1 MIPASRRVV
10 ISTVVLRNV
19 SFLFGQI
26 LTSLTISSFLSPF
39 QVERLSEYE
48 QYFASLLVDTHPDH
62 PDRHHLASH
71 HDRLTQVSTGVTA
84 VKTEHL
90 FPSFDVTS
98 DRIDLLSLRCG
109 DGEVITREIF
119 PSTSVY

>member
-1 MIPASRRVV
+1 MDESRYQLR
-10 ISTVVLRNV
+10 STLECI
-19 SFLFGQI
+19 LFVWSNSNFFNH
-26 LTSLTISSFLSPF
+26 LFFSPF

-62 PDRHHLASH
+62 PDRHHLATH
-71 HDRLTQVSTGVTA
+71 HDRLTQVSTGLTS
-84 VKTEHL
+84 VKIEHL

-109 DGEVITREIF
+109 VGEVITREIF
-119 PSTSVY
+119 PSASVY